1 MQNMMYGMSDI
12 FFFNVSLTIAYKLYA
27 VTNIFYQF
35 SVNKILP
42 TSEQKKKN
50 KFLIRSIQA
59 ISILNLATF
68 VFFITYWTFINRDMS
83 ARQLYI
89 FITKVASVLLLFVN
103 SVLWGLTHRLMR
115 KIILKTIIDKTEKKL
130 FRIKRLAL
138 ILAIVFTLFQ
148 ANIIWG
154 AYNQGF
160 RDIYTIVNYSAYDL
174 TFTIGKSLV
183 LLMVVRLNL
192 NWKL

>member
-68 VFFITYWTFINRDMS
+68 VFFITYWTFINRDMP

-154 AYNQGF
+154 AYN
-160 RDIYTIVNYSAYDL
+160 
-174 TFTIGKSLV
+174 
-183 LLMVVRLNL
+183 
-192 NWKL
+192 